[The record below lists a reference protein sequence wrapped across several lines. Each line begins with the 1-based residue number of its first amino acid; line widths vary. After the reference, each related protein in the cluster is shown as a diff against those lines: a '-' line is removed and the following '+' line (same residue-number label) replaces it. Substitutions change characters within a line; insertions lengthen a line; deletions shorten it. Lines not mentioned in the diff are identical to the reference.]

1 MNSEFAELSH
11 ARYRSRTRRRRI
23 LILVGV
29 LLILAGYALMAVS
42 PETSTDWAL
51 ARAMGGMACIAI
63 GFALAVLPMLS
74 SWTRG
79 E

>member
-1 MNSEFAELSH
+1 
-11 ARYRSRTRRRRI
+11 
-23 LILVGV
+23 LVGV

>member
-51 ARAMGGMACIAI
+51 ARRSHLSCVPMPVPPQT
-63 GFALAVLPMLS
+63 VLCC
-74 SWTRG
+74 WWRTTRP
-79 E
+79 